1 MLVIQ
6 NVRTDV
12 GIEIREYTLCDG
24 GLSSPMPNG
33 DGKYYAF
40 HWDYKRDY
48 KSNPKRFKFLLD
60 REPVEGKPSIYRIRL
75 YDIKLATR
83 RKNRD
88 GFVFETHV
96 GKTLLKDK
104 VKFYTSMLNT
114 MEQYI

>member
-24 GLSSPMPNG
+24 GLSSPTPGG
-33 DGKYYAF
+33 DGKYYSF

-75 YDIKLATR
+75 YDLTKKVQGT
-83 RKNRD
+83 NRD
-88 GFVFETHV
+88 GFVVETHV

-104 VKFYTSMLNT
+104 VKFYTLMLNT